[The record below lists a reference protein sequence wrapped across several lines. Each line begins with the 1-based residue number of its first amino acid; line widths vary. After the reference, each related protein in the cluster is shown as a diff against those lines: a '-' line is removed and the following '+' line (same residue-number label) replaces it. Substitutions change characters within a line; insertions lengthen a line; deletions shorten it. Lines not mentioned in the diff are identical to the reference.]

1 MSMNKL
7 QMQLK
12 KKEKERKAA
21 GKKGSIVSSETKA
34 KSAADAEAY
43 ICSVCRQSFSVTS
56 RPPVLVTH
64 AESRHPKLS
73 PEQCFSSLAN
83 VEKA

>member
-12 KKEKERKAA
+12 KKEKERKQAA
-21 GKKGSIVSSETKA
+21 KRGNIVTNETKA

-43 ICSVCRQSFSVTS
+43 ICGICRQSFSITS

-64 AESRHPKLS
+64 AESRHPKVS
-73 PEQCFSSLAN
+73 PEQCFTSLASI
-83 VEKA
+83 EKE

>member
-21 GKKGSIVSSETKA
+21 AKKGSIVSSETKA
-34 KSAADAEAY
+34 KSAADAQAY
-43 ICSVCRQSFSVTS
+43 VCGICRQSFSVTS

-64 AESRHPKLS
+64 AESRHPKVS
-73 PEQCFSSLAN
+73 PEQCFPSLQS
-83 VEKA
+83 VEKE

>member
-21 GKKGSIVSSETKA
+21 AKKGSATSTESKA
-34 KSAADAEAY
+34 KAAADAQAFQCK
-43 ICSVCRQSFSVTS
+43 ICLTPFPRTS
-56 RPPVLVTH
+56 KGPQMIAH
-64 AESRHPKLS
+64 AESKHPRVS
-73 PEQCFSSLAN
+73 PEECFPQLQN
-83 VEKA
+83 VGKG